1 MSDMNQ
7 VRLRLQQFVQLRDWT
22 RFHSPKNLVMA
33 LAGETGEL
41 IEHFQWLTEEQSCH
55 LPVDKLQA
63 VADEIADV
71 QLYLIMLA
79 DKLDLDIFVECERK
93 MRKNAEKYPVEQA
106 KGRADKYTGL

>member
-1 MSDMNQ
+1 MPDLEQ
-7 VRLRLQQFVQLRDWT
+7 IRRELQRFVQQRDWE

-41 IEHFQWLTEEQSCH
+41 IEHFQWLTEEQSQQ
-55 LPVDKLQA
+55 LSADKLQA

-79 DKLDLDIFVECERK
+79 DRLGLDVFVECERK
-93 MRKNAEKYPVEQA
+93 MRKNAVKYPAEQA
-106 KGRADKYTGL
+106 KGRTDKHTGL